1 MPDVVTPAG
10 TVQVKGRV
18 AAPPS
23 RLYEF
28 SAGTVHRGLPASGKI
43 STWLHFAPPRNCR
56 CWICQWFSWVSLV
69 KACSA
74 TGLSSPRASINTMV
88 THFNGSGFAA

>member
-1 MPDVVTPAG
+1 
-10 TVQVKGRV
+10 VQVKGRV

-28 SAGTVHRGLPASGKI
+28 SAGDSAQGSSRIRQNLDLAAFRSETQLPLLDLSVVQLG
-43 STWLHFAPPRNCR
+43 
-56 CWICQWFSWVSLV
+56 SLV